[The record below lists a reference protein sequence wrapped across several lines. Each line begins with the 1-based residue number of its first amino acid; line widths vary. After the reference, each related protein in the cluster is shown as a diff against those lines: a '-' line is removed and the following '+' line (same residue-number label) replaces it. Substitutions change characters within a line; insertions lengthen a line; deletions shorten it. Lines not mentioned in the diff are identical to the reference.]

1 MESQR
6 ELDGSEALEGKLVVV
21 VVEEGVVELLWV
33 AVPLVAV
40 VPEPPL
46 VVSQVVAELAERLA
60 GVVPSVYCRPQQ
72 IHWFYLV
79 LHFDLCCSATN
90 QGLVHSRTETTQHNI
105 NNKNWQHRPQL
116 AKMLITDNCT
126 IGSFGLLWYTCIIRS
141 PSMFNC
147 TFCQSNVSQAS
158 CNKNADAPILKTF
171 NVNF

>member
-21 VVEEGVVELLWV
+21 VVEEGVVEPLWV

-46 VVSQVVAELAERLA
+46 VVSQVVAELVERLA

-79 LHFDLCCSATN
+79 LHLAYVVLQPTRDWFTP
-90 QGLVHSRTETTQHNI
+90 GLKQHNI
-105 NNKNWQHRPQL
+105 ILTTR
-116 AKMLITDNCT
+116 T
-126 IGSFGLLWYTCIIRS
+126 GSIDL
-141 PSMFNC
+141 N
-147 TFCQSNVSQAS
+147 
-158 CNKNADAPILKTF
+158 
-171 NVNF
+171 